1 MEANPVATA
10 ADRLARLKAQ
20 VEEGTKAMGKSR
32 PYWLESLHVCL
43 ICPYMSLYGCLK
55 CRLICLPQVEEGTKA
70 MGESREELMRLFMA
84 AEQQKPALQS
94 SVYTWLYMYVY
105 MCA

>member
-1 MEANPVATA
+1 MCIYVYYMYTYTYIQVQEMEANPVATA
-10 ADRLARLKAQ
+10 ADRLARLKA
-20 VEEGTKAMGKSR
+20 
-32 PYWLESLHVCL
+32 
-43 ICPYMSLYGCLK
+43 
-55 CRLICLPQVEEGTKA
+55 QVEEGTKA

>member
-10 ADRLARLKAQ
+10 ADRLARLKA
-20 VEEGTKAMGKSR
+20 
-32 PYWLESLHVCL
+32 
-43 ICPYMSLYGCLK
+43 
-55 CRLICLPQVEEGTKA
+55 QVEEGTKA

-105 MCA
+105 LSIYLSIYLYIYLSIYVYI